1 MAVGDMFFQAKCMA
15 RMKQMMDKGTTVLFV
30 SHDVGAIKSLCEK
43 TIYLSNSQLFAIGK
57 SGEIVDLYIQDQ
69 FLAMKTIEH
78 RLDDLEV
85 INTRLESNKLISIG
99 TSDDEILAFRE
110 KVEYLRKGN
119 GHLRITNVVLFDS
132 EEKKVSEIEF
142 GQHFTIRIFFQ
153 VFKNLTEA
161 IIAFY
166 IKDKNQVEIVGSNNV
181 YEGKYLHD
189 ITTGDKFCIDFKMQN
204 ILRSGNYSITVI
216 AANSLEETNYFDW
229 VECSYVFQSRDI
241 PERTIWSQVSLPMET
256 FLVKIE

>member
-1 MAVGDMFFQAKCMA
+1 MFFQAKCMA
-15 RMKQMMDKGTTVLFV
+15 RMKQMIDNGITVLFV
-30 SHDVGAIKSLCEK
+30 SHDVGAVKSLCKK
-43 TIYLSNSQLFAIGK
+43 TIYLNNSQLFAAGK
-57 SGEIVDLYIQDQ
+57 SGEIVDLYIQEQ

-78 RLDDLEV
+78 RLDNLDV
-85 INTRLESNKLISIG
+85 TSSNLISNRSISIG

-110 KVEYLRKGN
+110 KVGYLRKGN
-119 GHLRITNVVLFDS
+119 GHLRIDNVILFDS

-181 YEGKYLHD
+181 YEGKSLHD
-189 ITTGDKFCIDFKMQN
+189 ITTGDRFCIDFKMQN
-204 ILRSGNYSITVI
+204 RLRSGNYSITVI
-216 AANSLEETNYFDW
+216 AASSLEETNYFDW
-229 VECSYVFQSRDI
+229 IECSYIFQSRDI
-241 PERTIWSQVSLPMET
+241 PQRKIWSQVSLPLET